1 MVGKLEHLTGS
12 AMVKGTEYSPV
23 FCLSAVGYYQGPLET
38 MKAPGPI
45 RVHEGQCTCA
55 GDEACVF
62 DLAW

>member
-1 MVGKLEHLTGS
+1 V
-12 AMVKGTEYSPV
+12 
-23 FCLSAVGYYQGPLET
+23 YYQGAPET

-45 RVHEGQCTCA
+45 TVRESLCTCA